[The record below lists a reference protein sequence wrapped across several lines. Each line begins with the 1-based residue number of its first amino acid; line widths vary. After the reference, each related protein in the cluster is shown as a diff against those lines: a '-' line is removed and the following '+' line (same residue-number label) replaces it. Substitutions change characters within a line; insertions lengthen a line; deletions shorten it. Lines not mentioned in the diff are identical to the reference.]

1 MMRFAVGG
9 LVVAVLAGASGCGSG
24 GSSPGHTAAGAAGP
38 NTQGVLLTVLSY
50 GRAAS
55 AKEVC
60 PLLSQGFQ
68 KRTGGG
74 DPAKCAKLGQRT
86 LCPCVSQSL
95 QANSVSVV
103 GDKATAK
110 ATRTDGTTLALR
122 LVREGTDWKIDSVKP
137 GG

>member
-1 MMRFAVGG
+1 MMRFGVGA
-9 LVVAVLAGASGCGSG
+9 LASLVLAVASGCG
-24 GSSPGHTAAGAAGP
+24 GSSDTTSGRTGP

-60 PLLSQGFQ
+60 PLLSDDFR

-74 DPAKCAKLGQRT
+74 DPAKCAALGQRT

-95 QANSVSVV
+95 ATNSISVS

-110 ATRTDGTTLALR
+110 VTRANGTTLTITLAR
-122 LVREGTDWKIDSVKP
+122 VGSDWKIDSIQP
-137 GG
+137 G

>member
-1 MMRFAVGG
+1 MMRFVVGA
-9 LVVAVLAGASGCGSG
+9 LVVAVLAAASGCGGG
-24 GSSPGHTAAGAAGP
+24 GSDKTAGRTGP

-60 PLLSQGFQ
+60 PLLSQDFR
-68 KRTGGG
+68 KRAGGG
-74 DPAKCAKLGQRT
+74 DPAKCATAGQRT

-95 QANSVSVV
+95 AANSISVV

-110 ATRTDGTTLALR
+110 VTRSDATTLDIT
-122 LVREGTDWKIDSVKP
+122 LVRQGPDWKIDDIKR
-137 GG
+137 GT

>member
-1 MMRFAVGG
+1 MMRFAVGA
-9 LVVAVLAGASGCGSG
+9 LVVVVLAVGSGCG
-24 GSSPGHTAAGAAGP
+24 GSSAKTAGTSAGP

-60 PLLSQGFQ
+60 PLLSQNFR

-74 DPAKCAKLGQRT
+74 DPAKCATLGRRT

-95 QANSVSVV
+95 ATNSISVLA
-103 GDKATAK
+103 DKATAK
-110 ATRTDGTTLALR
+110 VTRANGTTAVIT
-122 LVREGTDWKIDSVKP
+122 LVRQGADWKIDGIKR
-137 GG
+137 GA